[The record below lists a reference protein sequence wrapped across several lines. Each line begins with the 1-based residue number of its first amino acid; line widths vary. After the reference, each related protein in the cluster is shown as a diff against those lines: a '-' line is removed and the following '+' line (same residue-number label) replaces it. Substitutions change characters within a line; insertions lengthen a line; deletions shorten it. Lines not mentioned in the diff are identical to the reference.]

1 MSKGALRKGADV
13 TRSRGKIVLI
23 QGRNVAQTQQEVD
36 NTGRLAL
43 SGVYMRLAAK
53 GCQIHMHI
61 T

>member
-1 MSKGALRKGADV
+1 MSKGALRKVADV
-13 TRSRGKIVLI
+13 TRSRRKIVLI
-23 QGRNVAQTQQEVD
+23 QGSNVAQTHQEVD

-53 GCQIHMHI
+53 GCQIYMHI